1 MDIFAYTPIG
11 VACMYPPDR
20 ISEDTFFFF
29 FFEQTMSSIMELIGA
44 TNIVQFFNS

>member
-20 ISEDTFFFF
+20 ISEDIS
-29 FFEQTMSSIMELIGA
+29 FFEQTMSSIMELIGP
-44 TNIVQFFNS
+44 TNFVQFYNS